1 MLCIYRLILRIQH
14 LIIDQI
20 SVGKELSLTARVRE
34 FVIPQIN
41 GAPPLHGNTCFMQL
55 VVYNFVVFYSPLHT
69 VEQVYFDSIV
79 IAHKRYIL
87 FNFVSFI
94 QHKTPDTKNEI

>member
-1 MLCIYRLILRIQH
+1 MYYRLILRIQH

-20 SVGKELSLTARVRE
+20 SVGKELSSTARVRE

-55 VVYNFVVFYSPLHT
+55 VVYNFCC
-69 VEQVYFDSIV
+69 
-79 IAHKRYIL
+79 IL
-87 FNFVSFI
+87 FTSPHRRTGLLR
-94 QHKTPDTKNEI
+94 QYCYCT